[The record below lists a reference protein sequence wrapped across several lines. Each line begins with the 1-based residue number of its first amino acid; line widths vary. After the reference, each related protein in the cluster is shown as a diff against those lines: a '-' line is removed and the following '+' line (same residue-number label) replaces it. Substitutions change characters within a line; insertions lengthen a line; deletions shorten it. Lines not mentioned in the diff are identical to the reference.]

1 MFDLGLT
8 ELLLIGIVALIIVGP
23 KDLPVL
29 FRRVGEFVGRMKGMA
44 REFTS
49 AMNSAADE
57 AGVKDV
63 AKTVR
68 AATNPI
74 KAGLDKVGETTRDF
88 TNFDPMSETGK
99 LASERMEASKKI
111 HETTSK
117 IKNEKKVSTASI
129 KSEKNKKNISI
140 KKSSGEEKK

>member
-74 KAGLDKVGETTRDF
+74 KASLDKVGETTRDF

-129 KSEKNKKNISI
+129 KSEKNKKNTSI
-140 KKSSGEEKK
+140 KKSSGEDKK

>member
-74 KAGLDKVGETTRDF
+74 QTSLDKVGETTREF

-99 LASERMEASKKI
+99 LASKRMEASKKI
-111 HETTSK
+111 HEITSK

-129 KSEKNKKNISI
+129 KSEKNKKNTSI
-140 KKSSGEEKK
+140 KKSSGEDKK

>member
-74 KAGLDKVGETTRDF
+74 QSSLDKVGETTRDF

-117 IKNEKKVSTASI
+117 IKNEKKVSTASL
-129 KSEKNKKNISI
+129 KSEKNDKNTSI
-140 KKSSGEEKK
+140 KKSSGEDKK

>member
-57 AGVKDV
+57 AGVRDV
-63 AKTVR
+63 TKTVR

-74 KAGLDKVGETTRDF
+74 KTGLDKVGETTREF

-99 LASERMEASKKI
+99 LASDRMEASKKI
-111 HETTSK
+111 RETTSK
-117 IKNEKKVSTASI
+117 LKNEKKVSRASL
-129 KSEKNKKNISI
+129 KSETNKKNRSI
-140 KKSSGEEKK
+140 KKSSSKNKK

>member
-1 MFDLGLT
+1 MFDFGLT
-8 ELLLIGIVALIIVGP
+8 ELLLIGIVALIVVGP

-49 AMNSAADE
+49 AMNDAADQ

-63 AKTVR
+63 KT
-68 AATNPI
+68 
-74 KAGLDKVGETTRDF
+74 GLDKVGEATKEF

-99 LASERMEASKKI
+99 LASERLDSSKKMR
-111 HETTSK
+111 EATAKRQSDKNVSKPVLKSEENKKSTSK
-117 IKNEKKVSTASI
+117 KKS
-129 KSEKNKKNISI
+129 KSENK
-140 KKSSGEEKK
+140 